1 MSADGHFPKFFS
13 RTNSHGV
20 PGHSMAFNVV
30 CSIIVVFMG
39 GAVQIY
45 TFSNVGYLF
54 SFIPVLIGYYCL
66 RQWRPNVRRPYR
78 LPEWMKYAALGL
90 AAVYAVVYVWG
101 GPVYADCA
109 CNAAGTKTLPYYF
122 IGLGTL
128 LTYLPLWWYR
138 KYVQDKRAA
147 PPAVEQAGVM
157 TASSSP

>member
-54 SFIPVLIGYYCL
+54 SFIPVLIGYYFL
-66 RQWRPNVRRPYR
+66 RKWRPNVRRPYR
-78 LPEWMKYAALGL
+78 LPEWMKYARSGPGLRVRGDLRLGRPDVRL
-90 AAVYAVVYVWG
+90 VYVLPG
-101 GPVYADCA
+101 G
-109 CNAAGTKTLPYYF
+109 
-122 IGLGTL
+122 
-128 LTYLPLWWYR
+128 
-138 KYVQDKRAA
+138 
-147 PPAVEQAGVM
+147 
-157 TASSSP
+157 